1 MYQKQAG
8 FLPPKT
14 LPTYEGGSLHTLHG
28 FFRKLK
34 NENHQAQFTYIKACR
49 KKLKFNIYIW
59 ISWISRITQPIN
71 K

>member
-14 LPTYEGGSLHTLHG
+14 LPSYEGGSLHALHG

-34 NENHQAQFTYIKACR
+34 NENHQAQFTYIKSMS
-49 KKLKFNIYIW
+49 KKTEI
-59 ISWISRITQPIN
+59 
-71 K
+71 